1 MKINNHEIL
10 LLGIVGS
17 TAYGL
22 NHSGSDVD
30 RLGIFIAPT
39 SAFHGLT
46 FPTETYV
53 NLKTMPPS
61 SLGVIGDMTIH
72 EARKWCKL
80 AMSCNPTVSELV
92 WLPDQLIEMSSTWGS
107 ELRTIRSCFPTAQG
121 VRNAYLGYATQQLK
135 RLKDRGDGSFSADT
149 RKRTAKH
156 ARHLFRLCH
165 QGLEFYQS
173 GRLPIRLEPETIAA
187 VRAFGER
194 VASGD
199 VPAAEQMI
207 HGYEQ
212 KFDRAKTA
220 LGDRPDEERIERWL
234 RAVRHAYWK
243 DAKDVDHIQ
252 QRDALVHAQL
262 LAHRTGTSRYDDR
275 SRDVPP
281 RRREG

>member
-1 MKINNHEIL
+1 MKIGNHEIL

-22 NHSGSDVD
+22 NHTGSDVD
-30 RLGIFIAPT
+30 RQGIFAAPT

-46 FPTETYV
+46 LPRETHDKDV
-53 NLKTMPPS
+53 
-61 SLGVIGDMTIH
+61 LGTDTDVTIH

-80 AMSCNPTVSELV
+80 AMGCNPTVTEVV
-92 WLPDQLIEMSSTWGS
+92 WLPEQLIEISNTWGD
-107 ELRTIRSCFPTAQG
+107 ELRTIRSCFPTAKG
-121 VRNAYLGYATQQLK
+121 VRNSYLGYADSQLK

-207 HGYEQ
+207 QGYEQ

-243 DAKDVDHIQ
+243 EGEDVQ
-252 QRDALVHAQL
+252 AVQRRDAIVHAEL
-262 LAHRTGTSRYDDR
+262 LAGRTGTRR
-275 SRDVPP
+275 GAHLRGDVPHG
-281 RRREG
+281 R